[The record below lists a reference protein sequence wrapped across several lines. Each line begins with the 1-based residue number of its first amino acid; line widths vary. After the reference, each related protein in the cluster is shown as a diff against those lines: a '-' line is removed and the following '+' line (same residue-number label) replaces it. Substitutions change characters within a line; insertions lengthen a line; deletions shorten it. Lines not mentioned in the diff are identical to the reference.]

1 MARSRV
7 LISGVFF
14 KEHAVR
20 TNTFKTR
27 GKKRAGL
34 GGEAF
39 LASLSPFA
47 CLLDGTHQYL
57 PALRGK
63 PTHEKVYQR

>member
-1 MARSRV
+1 M
-7 LISGVFF
+7 GFF
-14 KEHAVR
+14 QGACGKDKHFQ
-20 TNTFKTR
+20 NR

-39 LASLSPFA
+39 WEENLASLSPFV